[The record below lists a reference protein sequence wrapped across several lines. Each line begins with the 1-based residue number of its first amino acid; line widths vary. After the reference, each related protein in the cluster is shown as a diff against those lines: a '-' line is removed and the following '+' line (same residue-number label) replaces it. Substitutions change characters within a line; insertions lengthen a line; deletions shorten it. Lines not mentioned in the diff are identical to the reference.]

1 MVCLRL
7 LFLIGMQSLYYC
19 FWSGCKVYELFLAKL
34 MEDIEHNWNFL
45 QLFTEVVNR
54 SLGDLLRCSVGE
66 HVTNWDQVLPMVLF
80 AYNHIVNGSISRNPF
95 EIVTG
100 LLLRKLIALV
110 PLLMETLPN
119 IEVDAFSKHIHDL
132 HEEVWRKIAFSN
144 ENYKT
149 HFDLKRKFVD
159 FKEGD
164 MGMMRI
170 RPEWYPKGT
179 YKKLH

>member
-45 QLFTEVVNR
+45 QLFTEVVNQ
-54 SLGDLLRCSVGE
+54 SLGDLFRCSVGE

-80 AYNHIVNGSISRNPF
+80 AYNHIVNGSISHNPF

-100 LLLRKLIALV
+100 LLLRKLIDLV

-119 IEVDAFSKHIHDL
+119 IEVNAFSKHIHDL

-149 HFDLKRKFVD
+149 HFYLKRKFVD
-159 FKEGD
+159 FKERD

-170 RPEWYPKGT
+170 RPESYPKGT